1 MMMGLGC
8 QKADRPNR
16 GSSSSSSTPETGI
29 PITAVL
35 HRGEA
40 YSSRKAIRFP
50 CEIISNSESFFFFL
64 TSVCVKA
71 GEKYY
76 IDDEDFFFFNDVYC
90 ILNRYIFSAVLPGPK
105 SPAKRQIRNHYFHT
119 EPHHFDTRSAIQMTF
134 ISFEINKAMIVVF
147 F

>member
-1 MMMGLGC
+1 MGLGC
-8 QKADRPNR
+8 QKADWPNR

-50 CEIISNSESFFFFL
+50 CEIISNSESFFFFS

-76 IDDEDFFFFNDVYC
+76 IDDEDLFIFNDVYC
-90 ILNRYIFSAVLPGPK
+90 ILNRYIFFRRSPGTKIPRKTANSK
-105 SPAKRQIRNHYFHT
+105 SLFSHRTASFRHSFRDSNEFYF
-119 EPHHFDTRSAIQMTF
+119 I
-134 ISFEINKAMIVVF
+134 
-147 F
+147 